1 MVWASWLR
9 KVGKQVASS
18 MMRADTNLPSRLVA
32 GRRMFASVV
41 QMGT

>member
-9 KVGKQVASS
+9 KAGKQEA
-18 MMRADTNLPSRLVA
+18 SRLVA
-32 GRRMFASVV
+32 RRRMFASVL

>member
-9 KVGKQVASS
+9 KAGKQAASS
-18 MMRADTNLPSRLVA
+18 MMKADTNSPSRLVA
-32 GRRMFASVV
+32 RRRMFASVV